1 MVSHGAT
8 KTQALPTGADSIL
21 ESISDGVF
29 TVDTDWRISS
39 FNRAAEAI
47 TGIRRH
53 DAIGKT
59 CSDVFRASMCE
70 ADCAL
75 RQTVKTGKSIIN
87 KSAFIVDVEGRRIP
101 ISVSTAILRDQRG
114 RIVGG
119 AETFRDLSL
128 VEELRKECRF
138 RVLCG

>member
-1 MVSHGAT
+1 MASSRV
-8 KTQALPTGADSIL
+8 KQTGAFHTAAASIL

-29 TVDTDWRISS
+29 TVDADWRITS
-39 FNRAAEAI
+39 FNRAAETI
-47 TGIRRH
+47 TGIRRR
-53 DAIGKT
+53 DAIGQT

-75 RQTVKTGKSIIN
+75 RHTVKTGKPIIN
-87 KSAFIVDVEGRRIP
+87 KSAFIVNAAGHRIP
-101 ISVSTAILRDQRG
+101 ISVSTAILRDERG

-128 VEELRKECRF
+128 VEELRGHRG
-138 RVLCG
+138 RN

>member
-1 MVSHGAT
+1 MASSRA
-8 KTQALPTGADSIL
+8 KKTGALRTGAESIL

-29 TVDTDWRISS
+29 TVDADWRIAS

-47 TGIRRH
+47 TGIRRR

-75 RQTVKTGKSIIN
+75 RHTVKTGKPIVN
-87 KSAFIVDVEGRRIP
+87 KSVFIVNADGRRIP
-101 ISVSTAILRDQRG
+101 ISVSTAILRDERG
-114 RIVGG
+114 RIVGRG
-119 AETFRDLSL
+119 GGPTERPPSNIQAQ
-128 VEELRKECRF
+128 EE
-138 RVLCG
+138 